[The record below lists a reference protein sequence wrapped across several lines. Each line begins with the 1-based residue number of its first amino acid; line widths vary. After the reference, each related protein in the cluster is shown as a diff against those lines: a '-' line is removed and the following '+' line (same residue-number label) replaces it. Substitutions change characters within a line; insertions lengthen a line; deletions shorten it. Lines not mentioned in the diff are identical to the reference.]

1 VLSVI
6 AYHLAPHRIRGGFVG
21 VDIFFVISGFLIS
34 SIIYQE
40 LESGSFSIVGFYV
53 RRIRRIYPALFVVL
67 VFVCLVGWFILLP
80 SDFVLL
86 GKQIVGGSAFVAN
99 FVLWQQSGYFAQ
111 EATQQPLLHLWS
123 LGVEEQFYLVFPLIC
138 LIFFRAKSRWSLP
151 AAFLAIALASM
162 AVNVAFV
169 TKYSDATFFL
179 PFSRLWELFLGAGL
193 SLVRMRNHKIEWA
206 GPRSSLC
213 RSCIGFLGIGMLSGA
228 ILGINQSDRFP
239 GWWALLPTIGTT
251 LLIAAGPSSW
261 LNRSVLS
268 RDPVVLVGLISYPL
282 YLWHWPILSFI
293 ETVNRNG
300 MLNLPKLLRY
310 SIVLIASSALA
321 YLTYRF
327 IELPIRQVKQRERRQ
342 RGALRLLGCTAMT
355 GVFGLLVVATSGF
368 PARLPAAVVALDHD
382 FRAREAEVMRTGACF
397 LRPDQSASSF
407 SDNCLD
413 PALWHAAQPLVFL
426 WGDSHA
432 ADLLPGFRALQTRT
446 GIRLAQYTASSCEPI
461 LERWVPWRPVCRSIN
476 DAIIGRIRIVKPDVV
491 VMSADWTMWDINHD
505 PAVDDK
511 LQKTIELVRATGVHR
526 VVLVGSAPFWS
537 DRVPAL
543 LVRELR
549 RSSSGSV
556 PHRLSRSYLTDHD
569 DTLLRATAEK
579 GGAVFFS
586 IFDKLCDQSSC
597 MVTTGD
603 QWSDLLTYDSAH
615 FTEHGSTIAAELLWP
630 IIIPPQRGFEFPK
643 IGNGPGFR
651 KLDRT
656 PVTQVAPCRKER
668 LPCAP
673 SLRGTH
679 GRGGRVRYRSPCRV
693 LGGHGFSGLALRTA
707 VESTG

>member
-67 VFVCLVGWFILLP
+67 VFVCLAGWFILLP

-138 LIFFRAKSRWSLP
+138 LIFCRAKSRWSLP

-162 AVNVAFV
+162 AVNVALV
-169 TKYSDATFFL
+169 TKYSDAIFFL

-193 SLVRMRNHKIEWA
+193 SLVRMRNHKIESA

-239 GWWALLPTIGTT
+239 GWWALLPTIGTA

-261 LNRSVLS
+261 LNRSILS
-268 RDPVVLVGLISYPL
+268 RDPAVLVGLISYPL

-293 ETVNRNG
+293 ETVNREW

-310 SIVLIASSALA
+310 STVLIASFALA
-321 YLTYRF
+321 YLTYRCV
-327 IELPIRQVKQRERRQ
+327 ELPIRQVKQKERRL
-342 RGALRLLGCTAMT
+342 RGALWLLGCIATTGAF
-355 GVFGLLVVATSGF
+355 GVFVIVTGGF
-368 PARLPAAVVALDHD
+368 PARWPAAILALDHD
-382 FRAREAEVMRTGACF
+382 FRAQEGEATRYGACF

-413 PALWHAAQPLVFL
+413 PALGHAGPQLVFF

-432 ADLLPGFRALQTRT
+432 ADLLPGFRSLQTRT
-446 GIRLAQYTASSCEPI
+446 GVRLAQYTASSCEPI
-461 LERWVPWRPVCRSIN
+461 LGQQVPWRPLCRSIN
-476 DAIIGRIRIVKPDVV
+476 DAVIGRIRIVEPDVV
-491 VMSADWTMWDINHD
+491 IMSADWDIWELNHD
-505 PAVDDK
+505 PTVDDK
-511 LQKTIELVRATGVHR
+511 LQKTIELVRAAGVRR
-526 VVLVGSAPFWS
+526 VVVVGSAPFWS

-543 LVRELR
+543 LVREIR
-549 RSSSGSV
+549 RSSTGSV
-556 PHRLSRSYLTDHD
+556 PNRLSRRYLTDHD
-569 DTLLRATAEK
+569 DTVLMATAEK
-579 GGAVFFS
+579 GGAIFVS
-586 IFDKLCDQSSC
+586 IFDKLCNQSSC
-597 MVTTGD
+597 LVTTGD
-603 QWSDLLTYDSAH
+603 QWGDLLTYDSAH
-615 FTEHGSTIAAELLWP
+615 FTEHGSTIVAELLWP
-630 IIIPPQRGFEFPK
+630 IISPPSEASSFPK
-643 IGNGPGFR
+643 SEMVP
-651 KLDRT
+651 D
-656 PVTQVAPCRKER
+656 A
-668 LPCAP
+668 
-673 SLRGTH
+673 
-679 GRGGRVRYRSPCRV
+679 
-693 LGGHGFSGLALRTA
+693 
-707 VESTG
+707 ESSTTRR